1 MPVSVDTLIGPQAS
15 PGTPEL
21 RMVAVNTLFGAFARR
36 GTSGSLG
43 NSTDGALLAGLR
55 SWADV
60 ILVGAGTVHAESY
73 GPASTPMAVVSR
85 SLEIDTSLGIFQGD
99 RVLMLAPELS
109 LADASLLPHTRT
121 LTAAGAELHSTGG
134 GEPEEIVMTL
144 RRLGFNRILCEGGP
158 SLYAAMLRADLV
170 DVLHLTVDPSVG
182 SEDGPFGLDLA
193 SSRPYTRRFIL
204 EDATADEDS
213 MLFCRYRRAPA
224 GR

>member
-1 MPVSVDTLIGPQAS
+1 MTVSVDTLIGPQAS

-43 NSTDGALLAGLR
+43 NGTDSALLAGLR

-60 ILVGAGTVHAESY
+60 ILVGAGTVHTERY
-73 GPASTPMAVVSR
+73 GPTSTPMAVVSR

-99 RVLMLAPELS
+99 RLLMLAPERS
-109 LADASLLPHTRT
+109 LADASPLPRTRT

-134 GEPEEIVMTL
+134 GEPEEIVVTL

-170 DVLHLTVDPSVG
+170 DVLHLTVDPSAG
-182 SEDGPFGLDLA
+182 SEDGTFGLDLA